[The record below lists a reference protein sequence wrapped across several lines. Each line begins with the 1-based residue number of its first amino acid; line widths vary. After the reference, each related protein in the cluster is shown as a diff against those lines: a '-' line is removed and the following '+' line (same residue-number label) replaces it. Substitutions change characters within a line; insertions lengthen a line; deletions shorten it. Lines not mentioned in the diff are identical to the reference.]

1 MYSINFRFISRV
13 LGMMCLLEA
22 GVVVGILVLAIC
34 FDEPFLPWVAT
45 ILTFT
50 GVGLSLLGLGKEAR
64 EKTQATRR
72 EGMLT
77 VTLTWLLLSLIGML
91 PFLMNGA
98 THSALDA
105 FFETV
110 SGFTTTGATVFRDV
124 ESLPRSLLFWRSL
137 TQWQGGVG
145 IVVFTVALMPIFGG
159 GATQLYNAETT
170 GITHDRFFPRIT
182 DVAKALW
189 LVYLAETLVLIL
201 LLWLGPMPLFD
212 AICHAFTCISTGG
225 YSTRNDS
232 IEAYHSPYLDY
243 VISGFMY
250 IGSLNLTLVFFALT
264 GKPRRLFR
272 DEEFRFFT
280 FFILSITSMM
290 ALSLYLRGQYP
301 SVEENIRFALFQTIS
316 LGSSTG
322 YLSTDITHL
331 GSFIWMLA
339 LILMF
344 VNGCAGS
351 TSGGLKSARFLVLLK
366 NLYNE
371 FKKQIHPHL
380 LTPVLMNKRQLSVS
394 TVHQVLAFCVM
405 YIMLIFIG
413 ATLLM
418 MDQNDFISSIS
429 IACSAISNSGPAI
442 GKYAFSVG
450 EASVFS
456 KGVLCFLMLAG
467 RLEVFTVIGILTP
480 YFWKR

>member
-1 MYSINFRFISRV
+1 MHSINFRFISRV

-22 GVVVGILVLAIC
+22 GVIVGILILAIC
-34 FDEPFLPWVAT
+34 LGESFLPWVGTVLA
-45 ILTFT
+45 FT
-50 GVGLSLLGLGKEAR
+50 GIGLPLLGLGKEV
-64 EKTQATRR
+64 KKKKQATRR

-77 VTLTWLLLSLIGML
+77 VTLTWVLLSLIGML
-91 PFLMNGA
+91 PFLMYGA
-98 THSALDA
+98 TDNALDA

-110 SGFTTTGATVFRDV
+110 SGFTTTGATIFEDV
-124 ESLPRSLLFWRSL
+124 ESLPRSLLFWRSII
-137 TQWQGGVG
+137 QWQGGVG

-189 LVYLAETLVLIL
+189 LVYLAETLVLIV
-201 LLWLGPMPLFD
+201 LLWLGSMPLFD
-212 AICHAFTCISTGG
+212 AVCHALTCISTGG
-225 YSTRNDS
+225 YSTRNAG
-232 IEAYHSPYLDY
+232 IQAFHSPYVDY

-264 GKPRRLFR
+264 GKPGRLFK
-272 DEEFRFFT
+272 DEEFRFFSL
-280 FFILSITSMM
+280 FILSIGVMI
-290 ALSLYLRGQYP
+290 AVSLYQRGQYP
-301 SVEENIRFALFQTIS
+301 TIEENVRFALFQTIS

-322 YLSTDITHL
+322 YVSMDLTHL
-331 GSFIWMLA
+331 GPFIWMLA

-394 TVHQVLAFCVM
+394 AVHQVLAFCVM
-405 YIMLIFIG
+405 YIMLIFMG
-413 ATLLM
+413 ATLLL
-418 MDQNDFISSIS
+418 MDQNDFISSVS
-429 IACSAISNSGPAI
+429 IACSAISNSGPGI
-442 GKYAFSVG
+442 GKYGLSVSEAGAFTKSI
-450 EASVFS
+450 
-456 KGVLCFLMLAG
+456 LCFLMLAG
-467 RLEVFTVIGILTP
+467 RLEVFTVLGILTP